1 MRSLY
6 EEQFDFIPPEIDVGR
21 IIGVYTLRNEYIFI
35 GFQENMDSDL
45 DRCCLKLLVARED
58 DYTKTELIDPSE
70 VPVYDLHEN
79 VFVQDKELWLLKMRM
94 LYHYPEVHGRNYLR
108 EKNKNLKV
116 RKLPVITHKPTLAIT
131 AVFLLGAF
139 IWTVIFDVLI
149 YPSFNVVLFFWAIE
163 LIVFFLYLMRPLNRS
178 IVKK

>member
-6 EEQFDFIPPEIDVGR
+6 EEQFELIPPDIDVGR
-21 IIGVYTLRNEYIFI
+21 ILGVYTLRNEYIFI

-45 DRCCLKLLVARED
+45 DRCCLRLLVARED
-58 DYTKTELIDPSE
+58 DYTDTELIDPSE

-79 VFVQDKELWLLKMRM
+79 VDIQDKELWLLKMRM

-131 AVFLLGAF
+131 AVILCGAF

-149 YPSFNVVLFFWAIE
+149 YPSFKVVLFFWIIE